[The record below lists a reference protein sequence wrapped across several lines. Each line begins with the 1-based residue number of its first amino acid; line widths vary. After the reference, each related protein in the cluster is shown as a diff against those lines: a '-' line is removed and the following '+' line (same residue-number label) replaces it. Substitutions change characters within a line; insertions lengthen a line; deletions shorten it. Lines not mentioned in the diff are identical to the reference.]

1 MIVIIMMVVVWED
14 VYKNTTMK
22 KAASMVDIIWQM
34 ICVDKIA
41 QITKELNQINV
52 YFKNVIKNDVKNSMK
67 MKTFVNK
74 VKNTIV

>member
-1 MIVIIMMVVVWED
+1 MMVVVWED

-22 KAASMVDIIWQM
+22 KAASMVNIIWQM

>member
-1 MIVIIMMVVVWED
+1 MMVVVWED